1 MCVLG
6 WCGGAGPDHGQ
17 FYAGKD
23 FWDPVNKRR
32 LFNAWA
38 MVQETDFCAI
48 LYMLKTGLKI
58 VHLPRQARDKLNMQT
73 FDPKEASFAG
83 LTQQHNE
90 HVPKRA
96 VAL

>member
-1 MCVLG
+1 MRSLPAVCRASCADLQCDVVACSVCVCAGGVMMCVLG

-48 LYMLKTGLKI
+48 
-58 VHLPRQARDKLNMQT
+58 
-73 FDPKEASFAG
+73 
-83 LTQQHNE
+83 
-90 HVPKRA
+90 
-96 VAL
+96 

>member
-48 LYMLKTGLKI
+48 
-58 VHLPRQARDKLNMQT
+58 
-73 FDPKEASFAG
+73 
-83 LTQQHNE
+83 
-90 HVPKRA
+90 
-96 VAL
+96 